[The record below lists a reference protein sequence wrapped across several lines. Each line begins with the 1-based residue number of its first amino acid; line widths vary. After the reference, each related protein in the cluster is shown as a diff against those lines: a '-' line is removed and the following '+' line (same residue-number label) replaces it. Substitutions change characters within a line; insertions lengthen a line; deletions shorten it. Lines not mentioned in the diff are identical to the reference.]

1 MKINAKTHRIHEFES
16 HPYYLLVQRTILKT
30 AFSEKSKL
38 LSNLKRGEF
47 KRYPKPS
54 GFNNKPIDVRS
65 LKVPKRKVKD
75 NNEVNSTTNQGKRN
89 GGKRD
94 INLRKVLSNIYD
106 VYVLKIKE
114 DQICDQANVQRL
126 PISRIILKHF
136 LLEVARFIL

>member
-1 MKINAKTHRIHEFES
+1 M
-16 HPYYLLVQRTILKT
+16 
-30 AFSEKSKL
+30 

-136 LLEVARFIL
+136 FFQIIAYLIIWSF